1 MTLMDPKPGFQGHGI
16 FEVEYRKTDI
26 GFDGGGGRGGGGG
39 GGGGDVIVIVVVTLV
54 SG

>member
-39 GGGGDVIVIVVVTLV
+39 DVIVIVVVTLV